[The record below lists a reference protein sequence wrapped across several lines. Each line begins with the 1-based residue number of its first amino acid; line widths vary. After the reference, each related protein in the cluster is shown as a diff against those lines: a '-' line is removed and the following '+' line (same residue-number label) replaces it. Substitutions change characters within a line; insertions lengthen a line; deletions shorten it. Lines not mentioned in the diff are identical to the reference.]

1 MKTRPTQP
9 CCCQPVKR
17 PGPTRHLALTLLATL
32 GWLLIPKCPMCLSA
46 YVFAFTGATLS
57 FRVSSLTHQLLFAF
71 MTGMI
76 IYSSIR
82 LAYHIYRNRTK
93 ESPL

>member
-1 MKTRPTQP
+1 
-9 CCCQPVKR
+9 
-17 PGPTRHLALTLLATL
+17 
-32 GWLLIPKCPMCLSA
+32 MCLSA